1 MESTKPKP
9 AEEHPNSWA
18 IQVFLTGHLYRNSPY
33 ETDSS
38 CGNCDGGRCDDE
50 NGDQACFKRYRVESV
65 GTFSTKEA
73 AYAFLE
79 GKTWMRA
86 RRKGDEGYGP
96 SIILDTPENRE
107 EFPGVASEGH
117 QSYREAY
124 DTARAEEE
132 AEYAEYLKKE
142 KGGLHGEDA
151 NV

>member
-1 MESTKPKP
+1 MESTKPKT
-9 AEEHPNSWA
+9 AEHPNSWVV
-18 IQVFLTGHLYRNSPY
+18 QVFLTGHLYRNSPY

-50 NGDQACFKRYRVESV
+50 NGVQACFKRYRVESV
-65 GTFSTKEA
+65 TRTFASKED

-86 RRKGDEGYGP
+86 RKKGDEGYGA
-96 SIILDTPENRE
+96 STLLDTPENRE
-107 EFPGVASEGH
+107 EFPLVASDGH
-117 QSYREAY
+117 TSYREAW
-124 DTARAEEE
+124 DTDREAEA

-142 KGGLHGEDA
+142 KGGSHAENA